1 MGEVRRHKPFRLSD
15 KAYRKLC
22 MLVDERDEG
31 CVICGNPAVEHHH
44 IIFRSEGGEDRL
56 ENLIALCH
64 EHHQLCAHGLDKHY
78 WQQDFLAMMKLPES
92 KRFAKKHS
100 KQLAKIYAHERR

>member
-44 IIFRSEGGEDRL
+44 IILDLRVGRTGWRILSP
-56 ENLIALCH
+56 
-64 EHHQLCAHGLDKHY
+64 CA
-78 WQQDFLAMMKLPES
+78 MS
-92 KRFAKKHS
+92 TTNFAPMG
-100 KQLAKIYAHERR
+100 

>member
-1 MGEVRRHKPFRLSD
+1 MRGALSVAILPWNITISFLD
-15 KAYRKLC
+15 PR
-22 MLVDERDEG
+22 
-31 CVICGNPAVEHHH
+31 
-44 IIFRSEGGEDRL
+44 GGEDRL

-78 WQQDFLAMMKLPES
+78 WQQDFLAMMKLPEA
-92 KRFAKKHS
+92 KGFAQKHS

>member
-1 MGEVRRHKPFRLSD
+1 MRGALSVAILPWNITTSFLD
-15 KAYRKLC
+15 PR
-22 MLVDERDEG
+22 V
-31 CVICGNPAVEHHH
+31 
-44 IIFRSEGGEDRL
+44 

-78 WQQDFLAMMKLPES
+78 WQQDFLDMMKLPEA
-92 KRFAKKHS
+92 KGFAQKHS